1 MEATGVTARFRTY
14 LRELREGIRL
24 FPEMLPEMLRLIF
37 SGEYWAAMIQR
48 YVDRQYTYRHYDEWA
63 AWADEARERDLKEY
77 LMRQTDS
84 EERGD
89 DTETQ
94 AARHRLR

>member
-1 MEATGVTARFRTY
+1 MEATGLTARFRTY

-24 FPEMLPEMLRLIF
+24 FPEVLRLAL

-48 YVDRQYTYRHYDEWA
+48 YLDRQYTYRHYDEWQ

>member
-1 MEATGVTARFRTY
+1 MVRFRAY

-24 FPEMLPEMLRLIF
+24 FPEMLRLIF

-77 LMRQTDS
+77 LMRQVDS
-84 EERGD
+84 EEERTD
-89 DTETQ
+89 DK
-94 AARHRLR
+94 AS